1 MRNYLRVRGEYRS
14 RSSGVRSRPELP
26 PRARRIPLPAVGGE
40 RHPGTTSACA
50 ENTAIFWLG
59 KPRHGNYLRVRGE
72 YFQAAEASGQEL
84 ELPPRARRIHAL
96 PLTQFPQRG
105 TTSACAENTYGKK
118 HVILAMRNY
127 LRVRGEYP
135 VDAPLPPAWAE
146 LPPRARRI
154 HTAGIRTTRTRGTT
168 SACAENTSWRRGRRF
183 GWRNY
188 LRVRGEYIP
197 RASERPE
204 RGELPPRA
212 RRIRDK
218 VYAAADG
225 KGTTSACAENTPAT
239 GGSCT
244 QNWNYLRVRGEYFT
258 SSSP

>member
-105 TTSACAENTYGKK
+105 TTSACAENTYRG
-118 HVILAMRNY
+118 HQNDQNEGNY
-127 LRVRGEYP
+127 LRVRGEYSSFSS
-135 VDAPLPPAWAE
+135 LLRFIAE

-154 HTAGIRTTRTRGTT
+154 HRLPAGRAPRTGTT
-168 SACAENTSWRRGRRF
+168 SACAENT
-183 GWRNY
+183 
-188 LRVRGEYIP
+188 
-197 RASERPE
+197 
-204 RGELPPRA
+204 
-212 RRIRDK
+212 
-218 VYAAADG
+218 
-225 KGTTSACAENTPAT
+225 
-239 GGSCT
+239 
-244 QNWNYLRVRGEYFT
+244 
-258 SSSP
+258 

>member
-127 LRVRGEYP
+127 LRVRGEYQL
-135 VDAPLPPAWAE
+135 AAGSSIRLEE

-154 HTAGIRTTRTRGTT
+154 QILLVGGDIPPGTT
-168 SACAENTSWRRGRRF
+168 SACAENTYRGHQNDQNE
-183 GWRNY
+183 GNY
-188 LRVRGEYIP
+188 LRVRGEYLLLPWVIWWP
-197 RASERPE
+197 A
-204 RGELPPRA
+204 ELPPRA

>member
-105 TTSACAENTYGKK
+105 TTSACAENTYRG
-118 HVILAMRNY
+118 HQNDQNEGNY
-127 LRVRGEYP
+127 LRVRGEYLL
-135 VDAPLPPAWAE
+135 LPWVIWWPAE

-154 HTAGIRTTRTRGTT
+154 PQQRCYNAVIRGTT
-168 SACAENTSWRRGRRF
+168 SACAENTALLRCSLGNN
-183 GWRNY
+183 RNY
-188 LRVRGEYIP
+188 LRVRGEYI
-197 RASERPE
+197 
-204 RGELPPRA
+204 
-212 RRIRDK
+212 
-218 VYAAADG
+218 
-225 KGTTSACAENTPAT
+225 
-239 GGSCT
+239 GS
-244 QNWNYLRVRGEYFT
+244 
-258 SSSP
+258 

>member
-127 LRVRGEYP
+127 LRVRGEY
-135 VDAPLPPAWAE
+135 
-146 LPPRARRI
+146 
-154 HTAGIRTTRTRGTT
+154 
-168 SACAENTSWRRGRRF
+168 N
-183 GWRNY
+183 
-188 LRVRGEYIP
+188 
-197 RASERPE
+197 RP
-204 RGELPPRA
+204 
-212 RRIRDK
+212 
-218 VYAAADG
+218 
-225 KGTTSACAENTPAT
+225 
-239 GGSCT
+239 
-244 QNWNYLRVRGEYFT
+244 
-258 SSSP
+258 

>member
-105 TTSACAENTYGKK
+105 TTSACAENTSADRKVAGWK
-118 HVILAMRNY
+118 RNY
-127 LRVRGEYP
+127 LRVRGEYLYWIREI
-135 VDAPLPPAWAE
+135 VYSSE

-154 HTAGIRTTRTRGTT
+154 PMTNAETPTDLGTT
-168 SACAENTSWRRGRRF
+168 SACAENTRW
-183 GWRNY
+183 
-188 LRVRGEYIP
+188 
-197 RASERPE
+197 
-204 RGELPPRA
+204 
-212 RRIRDK
+212 
-218 VYAAADG
+218 
-225 KGTTSACAENTPAT
+225 
-239 GGSCT
+239 
-244 QNWNYLRVRGEYFT
+244 
-258 SSSP
+258 